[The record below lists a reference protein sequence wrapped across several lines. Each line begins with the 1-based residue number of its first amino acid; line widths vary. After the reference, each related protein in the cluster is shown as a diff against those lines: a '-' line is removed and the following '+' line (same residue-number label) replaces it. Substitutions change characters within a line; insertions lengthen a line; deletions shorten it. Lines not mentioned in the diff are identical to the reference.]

1 MPLLQNYGDLEKL
14 LQFLEGDLNINDGRI
29 ELTKIINGETSERL
43 VIEIGVENIDEKT
56 DCLKFKLKQGDLI
69 EYVETL
75 QMFDS
80 KLMV

>member
-1 MPLLQNYGDLEKL
+1 
-14 LQFLEGDLNINDGRI
+14 
-29 ELTKIINGETSERL
+29 
-43 VIEIGVENIDEKT
+43 VIEIGVENIDEES

-80 KLMV
+80 KLLV